1 MRSCSKSL
9 SNRISFFTEP
19 FMSSLMLSRDTCLM
33 ATSLPFY
40 LFNPLYTMPHD
51 PRPIT
56 SPIYCQKRKKL
67 ARSIALIGWDV
78 LTYIWTNYLE
88 RFVSLCRCTK
98 ALHNFENPK
107 INYKQLL
114 RNNKISII
122 LINNF
127 IHFAIIKV
135 VKQHQFARPH
145 CSNSVSLT
153 TTLLPTAPT
162 SKARINQTQ
171 SRQH

>member
-1 MRSCSKSL
+1 MQSRYLTMRSCSKSL

-122 LINNF
+122 LIYNF
-127 IHFAIIKV
+127 IHLAIIKV
-135 VKQHQFARPH
+135 VKRHQFTRPH
-145 CSNSVSLT
+145 FSYSVS
-153 TTLLPTAPT
+153 
-162 SKARINQTQ
+162 
-171 SRQH
+171 